1 MFAADLNR
9 TRDKLPPLDRKAQI
23 MRGPRRREAKD
34 LDSAAQILE
43 LAQQTADQAIADAQ
57 REAEKILDRARQE
70 AQQIIADAKARGET
84 DTTTGP

>member
-1 MFAADLNR
+1 
-9 TRDKLPPLDRKAQI
+9 
-23 MRGPRRREAKD
+23 MRGFRHREAKD
-34 LDSAAQILE
+34 LDSAAQVLE

-70 AQQIIADAKARGET
+70 AQQIIADARTRGET